1 MGLAVIRC
9 TRRCYAYY
17 FKDFRRY
24 NKLFNS
30 VRIEADAS
38 ETSLDLMIQSDWLLH
53 QWDFSCRFWQSL
65 LYLAS
70 FLQTLQNPSI
80 YFLNRLSNPRSQGSW
95 SPSKTALAM
104 RWITPRTGNSI
115 TGLTQRDRQP
125 FALSS
130 TPTAYLQSPINLTCT
145 SLDCESKS
153 QYQMESVHTN
163 STQEGPGN
171 QESTRHF
178 CLWGKRANYCTIVL
192 WCAIA
197 LINQWKT
204 LFIYLF
210 NHMPGDW
217 RVKGPIFYLS
227 KGVWH
232 EGLDTLVIFV
242 FCCHQLFA

>member
-38 ETSLDLMIQSDWLLH
+38 ETSLDLMIQLDWLLH

-95 SPSKTALAM
+95 SPSQTVLAM

-153 QYQMESVHTN
+153 QYQMESVHAN

-171 QESTRHF
+171 QESTDTSVCEARVLTIAPLCCHVQL
-178 CLWGKRANYCTIVL
+178 LWSISGKLY
-192 WCAIA
+192 
-197 LINQWKT
+197 
-204 LFIYLF
+204 LFIYLTTCQVT
-210 NHMPGDW
+210 GE
-217 RVKGPIFYLS
+217 S
-227 KGVWH
+227 KGQSF
-232 EGLDTLVIFV
+232 IFQKE
-242 FCCHQLFA
+242 FGMRG